1 MCAAAPADLI
11 SLPCPATTCR
21 SDGDKL
27 IACKSSTGNCPSGY
41 IPASLASNSA
51 DEQCWQA
58 AANFTSCAKVSN
70 RTLSLYSQDATTQGA
85 VLTRCIFRAPGTTNC
100 STVTGFTTSLTDG
113 SSLAG
118 CYNPITGAAAT
129 GKCPSSVVPA
139 AWSFALYDRTAAAD
153 STAVLSAC
161 LSGVGAI
168 ALSQGCGAVLS
179 GGVSAAGYDAEVSAA
194 GVPGNALLGC
204 VKSAACPKEHSK
216 FLLTTNATLDSCQT
230 TLATCPATNPV
241 TMCSGDAQAA
251 TAAGQC
257 STPDG
262 CMAFDRAVTRCNAA
276 ATSSIGA
283 YPRFIVE
290 TPGLTATLKG
300 CFKTSTACPGSFP
313 RPARGGTDNTAPIF
327 GCTDL
332 DLGTCTL
339 FWQTV
344 AAPLGGST
352 WVCAA

>member
-1 MCAAAPADLI
+1 MI
-11 SLPCPATTCR
+11 SLPRPATTCR

-161 LSGVGAI
+161 LSSVGAI

-179 GGVSAAGYDAEVSAA
+179 GGVSAAGYNAEVSAA

-216 FLLTTNATLDSCQT
+216 FLLNAVNATLDSCQT
-230 TLATCPATNPV
+230 TLAGGACPTSYPV
-241 TMCSGDAQAA
+241 TMCSGDAKDAS
-251 TAAGQC
+251 TTTGQC
-257 STPDG
+257 AAPDG
-262 CMAFDRAVTRCNAA
+262 CMAFTTATRCNQA
-276 ATSSIGA
+276 ATSSIDA
-283 YPRFIVE
+283 YPRFTVDIPNLVSV
-290 TPGLTATLKG
+290 TLKS
-300 CFKTSTACPGSFP
+300 CFKASTACPAGFTNQAQLP
-313 RPARGGTDNTAPIF
+313 DNSIQ
-327 GCTDL
+327 GCTS
-332 DLGTCTL
+332 GTNPDCQTFWRTVSGINTL
-339 FWQTV
+339 
-344 AAPLGGST
+344 
-352 WVCAA
+352 VCA